1 MSTKRSNVTATA
13 APRATTCSTT
23 STAVRLFSATPLVLA
38 AILACALTTFA
49 QEPSA
54 TVDTAPAYTKSV
66 DFKVV
71 KWALPT
77 LGDNDVLD
85 VLADIEY
92 ESYRYGVNYEFAVAV
107 VAAEASF
114 TGRIAVGRKRNVDIA
129 RLMTKSGGR
138 AAYPS
143 VTDDLANALS
153 TLDDMLRTEES
164 TEVALR
170 EYWADSARD
179 YNTDTASEFIRRV
192 GEKYALMEG
201 MNEQE
206 ARENYLREIQQ
217 FPSKGAEDIP
227 FNVNEMPNL
236 TKQLVRYDVEPQ
248 YSDVARY
255 FNPNLTDDE
264 ASIIARSVLTFS
276 MQTDTVD
283 PRLVMALIAAE
294 SRFRPRAVSK
304 KGAMGL
310 AQLMPAT
317 VKSHGIRDAFD
328 PVQNVYVCVKYLERE
343 IDRWGDRGN
352 WLDLVLASYNAG
364 SGAVRKYG
372 GVPPYSETKSFVYI
386 AKKYYNELRGNR

>member
-1 MSTKRSNVTATA
+1 MSAKRSKTA
-13 APRATTCSTT
+13 AAEAS
-23 STAVRLFSATPLVLA
+23 RLMIAAFLALVIHLA
-38 AILACALTTFA
+38 
-49 QEPSA
+49 S
-54 TVDTAPAYTKSV
+54 APATCAQTAESEETVPAYAESA
-66 DFKVV
+66 DFKVI

-77 LGDNDVLD
+77 LDDESVLD
-85 VLADIEY
+85 LLTEIERQ
-92 ESYRYGVNYEFAVAV
+92 SYRYGVDYRFAVAV

-114 TGRIAVGRKRNVDIA
+114 PGRIAVGRKRNLDIA
-129 RLMTKSGGR
+129 RLVTKRGGR
-138 AAYPS
+138 EPYPA

-153 TLDDMLRTEES
+153 TVDTMLRTEES
-164 TEVALR
+164 TQVALR
-170 EYWADSARD
+170 EYWADSVRD
-179 YNTDTASEFIRRV
+179 YNTDTVTEFIRRV

-201 MNEQE
+201 MNESE
-206 ARENYLREIQQ
+206 AQENYLREIQE
-217 FPSKGAEDIP
+217 FPGKGEEDIP

-248 YSDVARY
+248 YADVARY
-255 FNPNLTDDE
+255 FNPNLTDQE
-264 ASIIARSVLTFS
+264 ATTIARSVLTFS

-343 IDRWGDRGN
+343 IDRWGDRSN

-372 GVPPYSETKSFVYI
+372 GVPPYPETKSFVYI

>member
-1 MSTKRSNVTATA
+1 
-13 APRATTCSTT
+13 
-23 STAVRLFSATPLVLA
+23 
-38 AILACALTTFA
+38 
-49 QEPSA
+49 
-54 TVDTAPAYTKSV
+54 
-66 DFKVV
+66 VV

-77 LGDNDVLD
+77 LADEDVLD
-85 VLADIEY
+85 VLVGIEL

-114 TGRIAVGRKRNVDIA
+114 ANRIAVGRKRNVDIA
-129 RLMTKSGGR
+129 RLMTKTGGR
-138 AAYPS
+138 DPYPS

-153 TLDDMLRTEES
+153 TLNNMLRTEES
-164 TEVALR
+164 TEAALR
-170 EYWADSARD
+170 EYWADSARG
-179 YNTDTASEFIRRV
+179 YNTDTVSEFIRRV

-201 MNEQE
+201 YNEQE
-206 ARENYLREIQQ
+206 AQENYLREIKQ
-217 FPSKGAEDIP
+217 FPSKGVEDIP
-227 FNVNEMPNL
+227 FNVSEMPNL
-236 TKQLVRYDVEPQ
+236 TKQLVQYDVEPQ
-248 YSDVARY
+248 YSDVARH
-255 FNPNLTDDE
+255 FNPNLSDDE
-264 ASIIARSVLTFS
+264 ARKIARSVLTFS

-294 SRFRPRAVSK
+294 SRFKPRAVSK

-343 IDRWGDRGN
+343 INRWRGRSN

-364 SGAVRKYG
+364 PGAVKKYG

-386 AKKYYNELRGNR
+386 VKKYYNDLRGNS

>member
-1 MSTKRSNVTATA
+1 M
-13 APRATTCSTT
+13 
-23 STAVRLFSATPLVLA
+23 PLILA
-38 AILACALTTFA
+38 AMLVCALAAFA
-49 QEPSA
+49 QEPPA
-54 TVDTAPAYTKSV
+54 PEEAAPAYAESA
-66 DFKVV
+66 DFKVI

-77 LGDNDVLD
+77 LSDENVLD
-85 VLADIEY
+85 LLADIEY
-92 ESYRYGVNYEFAVAV
+92 ESYRYGVNYEFAVAA

-129 RLMTKSGGR
+129 RLMTKAGKR
-138 AAYPS
+138 DPYPS

-153 TLDDMLRTEES
+153 TLDMMLRTEES

-201 MNEQE
+201 LNEQE
-206 ARENYLREIQQ
+206 AQENYLRQIQR

-227 FNVNEMPNL
+227 FDVNEMPNL
-236 TKQLVRYDVEPQ
+236 TKQLVRYDEEPQ

-264 ASIIARSVLTFS
+264 ARKIARSVLTFS

-328 PVQNVYVCVKYLERE
+328 PIQNVYVCVKYLERE
-343 IDRWGDRGN
+343 IDRWGSRSN

-372 GVPPYSETKSFVYI
+372 GVPPYSETKSFVHI
-386 AKKYYNELRGNR
+386 VKKYYNELRGNP

>member
-1 MSTKRSNVTATA
+1 MSTKRSNVTATS

-23 STAVRLFSATPLVLA
+23 SAVVRMFSVTPLVLA
-38 AILACALTTFA
+38 AILAYAPTTFA

-114 TGRIAVGRKRNVDIA
+114 TNRIAVGRKRNVDIA

-138 AAYPS
+138 APYPS

-179 YNTDTASEFIRRV
+179 YNTDTVAEFIRRV

-201 MNEQE
+201 FSEQE
-206 ARENYLREIQQ
+206 AQENYLREIQQ

-264 ASIIARSVLTFS
+264 ASKIARSVLTFS

-328 PVQNVYVCVKYLERE
+328 PIQNVYVCVKYLERE
-343 IDRWGDRGN
+343 IDRWGGRSN

-372 GVPPYSETKSFVYI
+372 GVPPYSETKSFVHI
-386 AKKYYNELRGNR
+386 TKKYYNELRGNR

>member
-1 MSTKRSNVTATA
+1 VSTKRSNATATA
-13 APRATTCSTT
+13 APRPATS
-23 STAVRLFSATPLVLA
+23 SATAISLKLLRATPLILA
-38 AILACALTTFA
+38 ALLVCAHPARAQTTPA
-49 QEPSA
+49 SDD
-54 TVDTAPAYTKSV
+54 TVPAYTEDA

-77 LGDNDVLD
+77 LADEDVLD
-85 VLADIEY
+85 VLVGIEL

-114 TGRIAVGRKRNVDIA
+114 ANRIAVGRKRNVDIA
-129 RLMTKSGGR
+129 RLMTKTGGR
-138 AAYPS
+138 DPYPS

-153 TLDDMLRTEES
+153 TLNNMLRTEES
-164 TEVALR
+164 TEAALR
-170 EYWADSARD
+170 EYWADSARG
-179 YNTDTASEFIRRV
+179 YNTDTVSEFIRRV

-201 MNEQE
+201 YNEQE
-206 ARENYLREIQQ
+206 AQENYLREIKQ
-217 FPSKGAEDIP
+217 FPSKGVEDIP
-227 FNVNEMPNL
+227 FNVSEMPNL
-236 TKQLVRYDVEPQ
+236 TKQLVQYDVEPQ
-248 YSDVARY
+248 YSDVARH
-255 FNPNLTDDE
+255 FNPNLSDDE
-264 ASIIARSVLTFS
+264 ARKIARSVLTFS

-294 SRFRPRAVSK
+294 SRFKPRAVSK

-343 IDRWGDRGN
+343 INRWRGRSN

-364 SGAVRKYG
+364 PGAVKKYG

-386 AKKYYNELRGNR
+386 VKKYYNDLRGNS